1 MNKGWNFVKQG
12 NYILFLGSGDI
23 LITLPN
29 LEDYLDYDIVYG
41 DVLIGNSYFTSKCDF
56 RLKLGNTLHHQALL
70 IKKTSEL
77 TSPFSLNYP
86 VYADFDFNQRLYKS
100 NKKFIKA
107 PSFVSY
113 ALEGGVST
121 VRNDDEMLKI
131 VRRNYGICFV
141 FLAKIYYL
149 IQKLKGS
156 K

>member
-86 VYADFDFNQRLYKS
+86 VYADFDFNQRLYKT

-107 PSFVSY
+107 PLFVSY

-121 VRNDDEMLKI
+121 LRNEDEMLKI
-131 VRRNYGICFV
+131 VKKNYGIIYQIT
-141 FLAKIYYL
+141 AKIYYK
-149 IQKLKGS
+149 IQNARKFK
-156 K
+156 